1 MATDVANAATGNW
14 LRSRRWLLVA
24 PTLLFLWIIA
34 QIDKTNVSLFIADA
48 KFLKELNLVGHNAE
62 LGGLMSTFFIGYGIS
77 IFAWGFLVDRFGP
90 RLCAIGGI
98 LGWGCALF
106 ASSKAHGIQE
116 LLWMRFV
123 LGVAEGNLWPVC
135 NALTNRWFP
144 VREHSRVQA
153 F

>member
-1 MATDVANAATGNW
+1 MATDVANAATSNW

-48 KFLKELNLVGHNAE
+48 KFLKELNLAGHNAE
-62 LGGLMSTFFIGYGIS
+62 LGGLMSTFFIGYGVS

-106 ASSKAHGIQE
+106 ASSKAHSIQE

-123 LGVAEGNLWPVC
+123 LGADP
-135 NALTNRWFP
+135 A
-144 VREHSRVQA
+144 HAVQA
-153 F
+153 G